1 MQQTRL
7 DNIGLH
13 IKRLLARDSGS
24 PYKDIATAVGIS
36 SNAAKERIN
45 KMVSN
50 GDRKVCSTYK
60 SCNI

>member
-1 MQQTRL
+1 LQLTRL

-13 IKRLLARDSGS
+13 IIRLLARDSRS
-24 PYKDIATAVGIS
+24 PYKDISTAVGIS

-50 GDRKVCSTYK
+50 GAIDRL
-60 SCNI
+60 